1 MVVFGRAHP
10 CVYSDRLV
18 SEGATRNSVL
28 SSHPAKFWSRVK
40 SEAENIMMAG
50 LGGLAM
56 EVKVYALVRNLLG
69 VLGLQQQYESG
80 GGSTG

>member
-1 MVVFGRAHP
+1 
-10 CVYSDRLV
+10 
-18 SEGATRNSVL
+18 
-28 SSHPAKFWSRVK
+28 VK

-80 GGSTG
+80 GGSTGEVGCVWQ

>member
-1 MVVFGRAHP
+1 
-10 CVYSDRLV
+10 
-18 SEGATRNSVL
+18 
-28 SSHPAKFWSRVK
+28 
-40 SEAENIMMAG
+40 MMAG

-80 GGSTG
+80 GGSTGEVQSPSIQDENLRSGNDLVEGIILNARTIFRVQT